1 MAFEDIDDDMPMDK
15 PADYYKD
22 EYGICPHCKHK
33 LSEEEMERKMC
44 SKCLQQLSGE
54 TGVFTR
60 KGSSECDLILGI
72 IAKPIILAFAV
83 FAVWIVC
90 LCLAKFDISKSFEMT
105 KLFFVLCYEIIMV
118 ILGIAILIL
127 LYLFVRKIFDLN
139 YKAHVKQRAR
149 YNNDI
154 LHEMG
159 KDREARKSRGRWY
172 D

>member
-33 LSEEEMERKMC
+33 LSEEEMEGKMC
-44 SKCLQQLSGE
+44 RKCLQKLSGE
-54 TGVFTR
+54 IDIFTR
-60 KGSSECDLILGI
+60 KGSSNFELVAGI
-72 IAKPIILAFAV
+72 IMIPIMLL

-90 LCLAKFDISKSFEMT
+90 LCLATFNISKSFEMT
-105 KLFFVLCYEIIMV
+105 KLFFALCLEIIKF
-118 ILGIAILIL
+118 ILGIWIIVKS
-127 LYLFVRKIFDLN
+127 YLFVRKIFDLD

>member
-44 SKCLQQLSGE
+44 SKCLQKLSGE
-54 TGVFTR
+54 IDIFTR
-60 KGSSECDLILGI
+60 KGSSNFELVAGI
-72 IAKPIILAFAV
+72 IMIPIMLLFAI
-83 FAVWIVC
+83 WIVS
-90 LCLAKFDISKSFEMT
+90 LCLVKFDISKSFILT
-105 KLFFVLCYEIIMV
+105 GLIFKSCYEIIKV
-118 ILGIAILIL
+118 ILGITIIVLLIR
-127 LYLFVRKIFDLN
+127 FVLKIFDLD
-139 YKAHVKQRAR
+139 YKAHIKQRAR

-159 KDREARKSRGRWY
+159 KDREYRKNRGRWY

>member
-1 MAFEDIDDDMPMDK
+1 MAFEDIDDDMTMDE

-44 SKCLQQLSGE
+44 SNCLQKLSGE
-54 TGVFTR
+54 IDIFTR
-60 KGSSECDLILGI
+60 KGSSNFELVAGI
-72 IAKPIILAFAV
+72 IMIPIMLLFAI
-83 FAVWIVC
+83 WIVSFC
-90 LCLAKFDISKSFEMT
+90 LTKFNISKSFEMT
-105 KLFFVLCYEIIMV
+105 KLFFVLCYEGIKF
-118 ILGIAILIL
+118 ILDIAILVL
-127 LYLFVRKIFDLN
+127 LLLFVWWIIKLD

-159 KDREARKSRGRWY
+159 KDREARKNRGRWY

>member
-33 LSEEEMERKMC
+33 LSEEEMDRKMC
-44 SKCLQQLSGE
+44 SKCLQKLSGE
-54 TGVFTR
+54 IDIFTR
-60 KGSSECDLILGI
+60 KGSSNFELVAGI
-72 IAKPIILAFAV
+72 IMIPIMLV
-83 FAVWIVC
+83 FAVWIVS
-90 LCLAKFDISKSFEMT
+90 LCLVKFNISKSFILT
-105 KLFFVLCYEIIMV
+105 GLIFKACYELVKV
-118 ILGIAILIL
+118 ILGIIIIVAVI
-127 LYLFVRKIFDLN
+127 LFVLKIFDLD
-139 YKAHVKQRAR
+139 YRAHVKQRAR

-159 KDREARKSRGRWY
+159 KDREARRSRGRWY

>member
-1 MAFEDIDDDMPMDK
+1 MAFEDIDDDMPMDE

-22 EYGICPHCKHK
+22 EYGICPHCKHE

-54 TGVFTR
+54 TLPLTR
-60 KGSSECDLILGI
+60 KQISNYSLILGI
-72 IAKPIILAFAV
+72 IMIPIIVV
-83 FAVWIVC
+83 FAVWIIS
-90 LCLAKFDISKSFEMT
+90 LCLVKFNISKSFILT
-105 KLFFVLCYEIIMV
+105 GLIFKACYEIIKVIIGLVIIVAV
-118 ILGIAILIL
+118 ILGVL
-127 LYLFVRKIFDLN
+127 KIFDLD
-139 YKAHVKQRAR
+139 YKAHIKQRAR

>member
-44 SKCLQQLSGE
+44 SKCLQKLSGE
-54 TGVFTR
+54 IDIFTR
-60 KGSSECDLILGI
+60 KGSSNFELVAGIIMIPIMLLFAIWIVSLCLVKFNISKSFILTGLIFKACWELIKVILGI
-72 IAKPIILAFAV
+72 IIIVAV
-83 FAVWIVC
+83 I
-90 LCLAKFDISKSFEMT
+90 L
-105 KLFFVLCYEIIMV
+105 FVL
-118 ILGIAILIL
+118 
-127 LYLFVRKIFDLN
+127 KIFDLD
-139 YKAHVKQRAR
+139 YRAHVKQRAR

-159 KDREARKSRGRWY
+159 KDREARRSRGRWY

>member
-1 MAFEDIDDDMPMDK
+1 MAFEDIDDDMPMDE

-44 SKCLQQLSGE
+44 SKCLQKLSGE
-54 TGVFTR
+54 IDIFTR
-60 KGSSECDLILGI
+60 KGSSNFELVAGI
-72 IAKPIILAFAV
+72 IMIPIMLV
-83 FAVWIVC
+83 FAVWIVS
-90 LCLAKFDISKSFEMT
+90 LCLVKFNISKSFILTGLIFKACWELI
-105 KLFFVLCYEIIMV
+105 KV
-118 ILGIAILIL
+118 ILGIIIIVAVI
-127 LYLFVRKIFDLN
+127 LFVLKIFDLD
-139 YKAHVKQRAR
+139 YRAHVKQRAR

-159 KDREARKSRGRWY
+159 KDREARRSRGRWY

>member
-33 LSEEEMERKMC
+33 LSEEEMDRKMC
-44 SKCLQQLSGE
+44 SKCLQKLSGE
-54 TGVFTR
+54 IDIFTR
-60 KGSSECDLILGI
+60 KGSSNFELVAGI
-72 IAKPIILAFAV
+72 IMIPIMLV
-83 FAVWIVC
+83 FAVWIVS
-90 LCLAKFDISKSFEMT
+90 LCLVKFDISKSFILT
-105 KLFFVLCYEIIMV
+105 GLIFKACYEIIKV
-118 ILGIAILIL
+118 ILGLVIIVAVI
-127 LYLFVRKIFDLN
+127 LFVLKIFDLD
-139 YKAHVKQRAR
+139 YRAHVKQRAR

-159 KDREARKSRGRWY
+159 KDREARRSRGRWY

>member
-1 MAFEDIDDDMPMDK
+1 MAFEDIDDDMPMDE

-44 SKCLQQLSGE
+44 SNCLQKLSGK
-54 TGVFTR
+54 TQVFTC
-60 KGSSECDLILGI
+60 KVSDICNFIVGI
-72 IAKPIILAFAV
+72 ITILIISLFV
-83 FAVWIVC
+83 IWIAC
-90 LCLAKFDISKSFEMT
+90 LCLVKFDISKSFILT
-105 KLFFVLCYEIIMV
+105 GLIFKLCYELIKV
-118 ILGIAILIL
+118 ILGIIIIVAVI
-127 LYLFVRKIFDLN
+127 LFVLKIFDLD
-139 YKAHVKQRAR
+139 YRAHVKQRAR

>member
-44 SKCLQQLSGE
+44 SKCLQKLSGE
-54 TGVFTR
+54 IDIFTR
-60 KGSSECDLILGI
+60 KGSSNFELVAGI
-72 IAKPIILAFAV
+72 IMIPIMLLFVI
-83 FAVWIVC
+83 WIVS
-90 LCLAKFDISKSFEMT
+90 LCLVKFNISKSFILT
-105 KLFFVLCYEIIMV
+105 GLIFKACYEIIKV
-118 ILGIAILIL
+118 ILGIAILVL
-127 LYLFVRKIFDLN
+127 LYLFVRKIFDLD

-159 KDREARKSRGRWY
+159 KDREARRSRGRWY

>member
-1 MAFEDIDDDMPMDK
+1 MAFEDIDDDMPMDE

-33 LSEEEMERKMC
+33 LSEEEMEKKMC
-44 SKCLQQLSGE
+44 SKCLQKLSGE
-54 TGVFTR
+54 TNIFTR
-60 KGSSECDLILGI
+60 KGFRICSLILFI
-72 IAKPIILAFAV
+72 IAIPIIVV
-83 FAVWIVC
+83 FAVWIVS
-90 LCLAKFDISKSFEMT
+90 LCLVKFDISKSFEMT
-105 KLFFVLCYEIIMV
+105 KLSFALCWEIIKV
-118 ILGIAILIL
+118 LLGIWIIIKSSS
-127 LYLFVRKIFDLN
+127 FVRKIFDLD

>member
-44 SKCLQQLSGE
+44 SKCLQKLSGE
-54 TGVFTR
+54 IDIFTR
-60 KGSSECDLILGI
+60 KGSSNFELVAGI
-72 IAKPIILAFAV
+72 IMIPIILV
-83 FAVWIVC
+83 FAVWIVS
-90 LCLAKFDISKSFEMT
+90 LCLVKFDISKSFILT
-105 KLFFVLCYEIIMV
+105 GLIFKACYELIKV
-118 ILGIAILIL
+118 ILGIIIIVAVI
-127 LYLFVRKIFDLN
+127 LFVLKIFDLD
-139 YKAHVKQRAR
+139 YRAHVKQRAR

>member
-22 EYGICPHCKHK
+22 EYGICPHCKHE

-54 TGVFTR
+54 TSIFTR
-60 KGSSECDLILGI
+60 KGLGICSLILVI
-72 IAKPIILAFAV
+72 IAIPIIVV
-83 FAVWIVC
+83 FAVWIIS
-90 LCLAKFDISKSFEMT
+90 LCLVKFDISKSFILT
-105 KLFFVLCYEIIMV
+105 GLIFKACYEIIKV
-118 ILGIAILIL
+118 ILGIAILVL
-127 LYLFVRKIFDLN
+127 LYLFVRKIFDLD
-139 YKAHVKQRAR
+139 YRAHVKQRAR

-159 KDREARKSRGRWY
+159 KDREYRKSRGRWY

>member
-44 SKCLQQLSGE
+44 SKCLQKLSGE
-54 TGVFTR
+54 IDIFTR
-60 KGSSECDLILGI
+60 KGSSNFELVAGI
-72 IAKPIILAFAV
+72 IMIPIMLL

-90 LCLAKFDISKSFEMT
+90 LCLVKFDISKSFEMT
-105 KLFFVLCYEIIMV
+105 KLFFVLCYEIIKVIIGIIIIVAV
-118 ILGIAILIL
+118 IL
-127 LYLFVRKIFDLN
+127 FVLKIFDLD
-139 YKAHVKQRAR
+139 YRAHVKQRAR

>member
-54 TGVFTR
+54 IDISTR
-60 KGSSECDLILGI
+60 KGSSNFELVAGI
-72 IAKPIILAFAV
+72 IMIPIILV
-83 FAVWIVC
+83 FAVWIVS
-90 LCLAKFDISKSFEMT
+90 LCLVKFDISKSFILT
-105 KLFFVLCYEIIMV
+105 GLIFKACYELIKV
-118 ILGIAILIL
+118 ILGIIIIVAVI
-127 LYLFVRKIFDLN
+127 LFVLKIFDLD
-139 YKAHVKQRAR
+139 YRAHVKQRAR

-159 KDREARKSRGRWY
+159 KDREARKSRGHWY

>member
-1 MAFEDIDDDMPMDK
+1 MTFEDIDDDMPMDE

-22 EYGICPHCKHK
+22 EYGICPHCKHE

-54 TGVFTR
+54 TSIFTR
-60 KGSSECDLILGI
+60 KGLGICSLILVI
-72 IAKPIILAFAV
+72 IAIPIIVV
-83 FAVWIVC
+83 FAVWIIS
-90 LCLAKFDISKSFEMT
+90 LCLTKFDISKSFILT
-105 KLFFVLCYEIIMV
+105 GLIFKACYEIIKV
-118 ILGIAILIL
+118 IIGIAIIVAMV
-127 LYLFVRKIFDLN
+127 LFVLWIFKLD
-139 YKAHVKQRAR
+139 YKAHIKQRAR

-159 KDREARKSRGRWY
+159 KDREYRKSRGRWY

>member
-44 SKCLQQLSGE
+44 SKCLQKLSGE
-54 TGVFTR
+54 IDIFTR
-60 KGSSECDLILGI
+60 KGSSNFELVAGI
-72 IAKPIILAFAV
+72 IMIPIILV
-83 FAVWIVC
+83 FAVWIVS
-90 LCLAKFDISKSFEMT
+90 LCLVKFDISKSFILT
-105 KLFFVLCYEIIMV
+105 GLIFKACYEIIKVIVGIIIIVAV
-118 ILGIAILIL
+118 IL
-127 LYLFVRKIFDLN
+127 FVLKIFDLD
-139 YKAHVKQRAR
+139 YRAHVKQRAR

-159 KDREARKSRGRWY
+159 KDREARRSRGRWY

>member
-54 TGVFTR
+54 IDIFTR
-60 KGSSECDLILGI
+60 KGSSNFELVAGI
-72 IAKPIILAFAV
+72 IMIPIMLLFVA
-83 FAVWIVC
+83 WIVS
-90 LCLAKFDISKSFEMT
+90 LCLVKFDISKSFILT
-105 KLFFVLCYEIIMV
+105 GLIFKACYEIIKV
-118 ILGIAILIL
+118 ILGLIIIVAVILGVL
-127 LYLFVRKIFDLN
+127 KIFDLD
-139 YKAHVKQRAR
+139 YRAHVKQRAR

>member
-1 MAFEDIDDDMPMDK
+1 MAFEDIDDDMKMDE

-60 KGSSECDLILGI
+60 KGLRICSLILFI
-72 IAKPIILAFAV
+72 IAIPIIIV
-83 FAVWIVC
+83 FAVWIVS
-90 LCLAKFDISKSFEMT
+90 LCLAKFDISKSFILT
-105 KLFFVLCYEIIMV
+105 GLIFKACYEIIKV
-118 ILGIAILIL
+118 ILGIAILVL

-139 YKAHVKQRAR
+139 YRAHVKQRAR

-159 KDREARKSRGRWY
+159 KDREYRKSRGRWY

>member
-44 SKCLQQLSGE
+44 SNCLQKLSGE
-54 TGVFTR
+54 IDIFTR
-60 KGSSECDLILGI
+60 KGSSNFELVAGI
-72 IAKPIILAFAV
+72 IMIPIMLLFAI
-83 FAVWIVC
+83 WIVSFC
-90 LCLAKFDISKSFEMT
+90 LTKFNISKSFILT
-105 KLFFVLCYEIIMV
+105 GLIFKACYEIIKV
-118 ILGIAILIL
+118 ILGIAIIVLAIR
-127 LYLFVRKIFDLN
+127 FVLKIFDWD

-159 KDREARKSRGRWY
+159 KDREARRSRGRWY

>member
-54 TGVFTR
+54 TSIFTR
-60 KGSSECDLILGI
+60 KGLGICSLILVI
-72 IAKPIILAFAV
+72 IAIPIIVV
-83 FAVWIVC
+83 FAVWIIS
-90 LCLAKFDISKSFEMT
+90 LCLVKFDISKSFILT
-105 KLFFVLCYEIIMV
+105 GLIFKACYEIIKV
-118 ILGIAILIL
+118 IIGIAIIVAMV
-127 LYLFVRKIFDLN
+127 LFVLWIFKLD
-139 YKAHVKQRAR
+139 YKAHIKQRAR

-159 KDREARKSRGRWY
+159 KDREARRSRGRWY

>member
-1 MAFEDIDDDMPMDK
+1 MAFKDIDDDMKMDE

-33 LSEEEMERKMC
+33 LNEEEMERKMC

-54 TGVFTR
+54 TLPLTR
-60 KGSSECDLILGI
+60 KQISNYSLILGI
-72 IAKPIILAFAV
+72 IMIPIIVV
-83 FAVWIVC
+83 FAVWIVS
-90 LCLAKFDISKSFEMT
+90 LCLAKFDISKSFILT
-105 KLFFVLCYEIIMV
+105 GLIFKACYEIIKV
-118 ILGIAILIL
+118 IIGIIIIVLMI
-127 LYLFVRKIFDLN
+127 LFVLKIFDLD
-139 YKAHVKQRAR
+139 YKAHIKQRAR

-159 KDREARKSRGRWY
+159 KDREYRKNRGRWY

>member
-44 SKCLQQLSGE
+44 SNCLQKLSGE
-54 TGVFTR
+54 IDIFTR
-60 KGSSECDLILGI
+60 KGSSNFELVAGI
-72 IAKPIILAFAV
+72 IMIPIMLLFAI
-83 FAVWIVC
+83 WIVS
-90 LCLAKFDISKSFEMT
+90 LCLVKFNISKSFILT
-105 KLFFVLCYEIIMV
+105 GLIFKACYELIKV
-118 ILGIAILIL
+118 ILGLIIIVAVILGVL
-127 LYLFVRKIFDLN
+127 KIFDLD
-139 YKAHVKQRAR
+139 YRAHVKQRAR

-159 KDREARKSRGRWY
+159 KDREARRSRGRWY

>member
-33 LSEEEMERKMC
+33 LSEEEMDRKMC

-54 TGVFTR
+54 TSIFTR
-60 KGSSECDLILGI
+60 KGLGICSLILVI
-72 IAKPIILAFAV
+72 SAIPIIVV
-83 FAVWIVC
+83 FAVWIVS
-90 LCLAKFDISKSFEMT
+90 LCLVKFDISKSFILT
-105 KLFFVLCYEIIMV
+105 GLIFKACYELIKV
-118 ILGIAILIL
+118 ILGLMIIVAVILGVL
-127 LYLFVRKIFDLN
+127 KIFDLD

>member
-44 SKCLQQLSGE
+44 SKCLQKLSGE
-54 TGVFTR
+54 IDIFTR
-60 KGSSECDLILGI
+60 KGSSNFELVAGTIMI
-72 IAKPIILAFAV
+72 PIMLLFAI
-83 FAVWIVC
+83 WIVS
-90 LCLAKFDISKSFEMT
+90 LCLVKFNISKSFILT
-105 KLFFVLCYEIIMV
+105 GLIFKACYEIIKVIIGIIIIVAV
-118 ILGIAILIL
+118 IL
-127 LYLFVRKIFDLN
+127 FVLKIFDLD
-139 YKAHVKQRAR
+139 YRAHVKQRAR

-159 KDREARKSRGRWY
+159 KDREYRKSRGRWY

>member
-54 TGVFTR
+54 IDIFTR
-60 KGSSECDLILGI
+60 KGSSNFELVAGI
-72 IAKPIILAFAV
+72 IMIPIMLLFVA
-83 FAVWIVC
+83 WIVS
-90 LCLAKFDISKSFEMT
+90 LCLVKFDISKSFILT
-105 KLFFVLCYEIIMV
+105 GLIFKACYEIIKV
-118 ILGIAILIL
+118 ILGLIIIVAVILGVL
-127 LYLFVRKIFDLN
+127 KIFDLD
-139 YKAHVKQRAR
+139 YRAHVKQRAR

-159 KDREARKSRGRWY
+159 KDREARKNRGRWY

>member
-1 MAFEDIDDDMPMDK
+1 MAFEDIDVDMPIDE

-33 LSEEEMERKMC
+33 LSEEEMEKKMC

-54 TGVFTR
+54 TSIFTR
-60 KGSSECDLILGI
+60 KGLRICSLILFI
-72 IAKPIILAFAV
+72 IAIPIIVV
-83 FAVWIVC
+83 FAVWIVS
-90 LCLAKFDISKSFEMT
+90 LCLAKFDISKSFILT
-105 KLFFVLCYEIIMV
+105 GLIFKACYEIIKV
-118 ILGIAILIL
+118 ILGIAIIVLAIR
-127 LYLFVRKIFDLN
+127 FVLKIFDWD

-159 KDREARKSRGRWY
+159 KDREYRKSRGRWY

>member
-54 TGVFTR
+54 IDIFTR
-60 KGSSECDLILGI
+60 KGSSNFELVAGI
-72 IAKPIILAFAV
+72 IMIPIMLV
-83 FAVWIVC
+83 FAVWIVS
-90 LCLAKFDISKSFEMT
+90 LCLVKFDISKSFILT
-105 KLFFVLCYEIIMV
+105 GLIFKACYEIIKV
-118 ILGIAILIL
+118 ILGIIIIVAVI
-127 LYLFVRKIFDLN
+127 LFVLKIFDLD
-139 YKAHVKQRAR
+139 YRAHVKQRAR